1 MSDLHRFRENRG
13 RGASPGR
20 RDVSR
25 PRVAHIP
32 CALLRV
38 GKWSKST
45 WMEHDGTRNPKES
58 DRFCLIGHLFYFV
71 IIWMYFFGFRVSLKK
86 GVAVSTGGNLVGTL
100 CDSHSI
106 FVTEMV
112 RQHFPV
118 WWPFRL
124 LILTL
129 YMTFGH
135 TYHIPLGLT
144 SDNLNR

>member
-1 MSDLHRFRENRG
+1 
-13 RGASPGR
+13 
-20 RDVSR
+20 
-25 PRVAHIP
+25 
-32 CALLRV
+32 
-38 GKWSKST
+38 
-45 WMEHDGTRNPKES
+45 MERDGTKNPKES
-58 DRFCLIGHLFYFV
+58 DKQNMSDWTFDIFCYHLDVFL
-71 IIWMYFFGFRVSLKK
+71 GFRVSLKK

-135 TYHIPLGLT
+135 TYHNYHIPLGLT